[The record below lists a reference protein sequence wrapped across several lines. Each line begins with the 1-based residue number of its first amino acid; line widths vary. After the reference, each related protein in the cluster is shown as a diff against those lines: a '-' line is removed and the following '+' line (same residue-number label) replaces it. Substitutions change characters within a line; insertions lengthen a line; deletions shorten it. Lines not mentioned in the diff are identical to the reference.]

1 MVNSLSNIIW
11 ILSYPAVHPIYQTFP
26 MQNPQKKPNT
36 FNFTYIQN
44 LNIKI
49 GPIIN
54 QLQCI
59 LSRTLK

>member
-26 MQNPQKKPNT
+26 MQNQKKKNQ
-36 FNFTYIQN
+36 YIQN